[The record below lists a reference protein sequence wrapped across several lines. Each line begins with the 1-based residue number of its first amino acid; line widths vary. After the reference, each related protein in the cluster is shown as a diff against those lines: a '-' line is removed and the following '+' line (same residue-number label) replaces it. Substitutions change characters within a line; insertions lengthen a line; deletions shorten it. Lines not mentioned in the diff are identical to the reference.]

1 MASRYETSTPIEKIL
16 VDLGVDLTSLAF
28 EDSSEQDYLSK
39 LREGLA
45 TIEFKAKGDYE
56 KNPKFKEQ
64 YRVLQEEFLR
74 VRKGGKKPQAKKT
87 KISSDSFISTKKIQ
101 PKVTKISSQKLL
113 SGSGGGALV
122 PVPEGQEKE
131 EEKKE
136 SVIKI
141 LSDISDSVK
150 RIVEILVEG
159 RRLDRKL
166 SDAERKKQEAEAR
179 GAAENKLEKAFKTLK
194 KIATGML
201 KPVAKPINALL
212 NFIKNLILGKIVLG
226 IFDWFSDPKNQEKVE
241 SITRFLEDH
250 WPKLLALYLVFG
262 NAFGRF
268 VFRLT
273 STLISGAI
281 KLGIAIAKLLAAK
294 KVQGARGVAR
304 FLGGKKGRLLAT
316 GLTTA
321 VTLGGTYALTQGMK
335 GDDKTQKFSGGG
347 YVRPRVPAF
356 SGGGFLG
363 NLFGGMGKGGGMMG
377 GAKGAAMGALFGPLG
392 MLIGS
397 GLGSGTIQEGFGAA
411 KDMIGGFVSGEKG
424 VDKVPAMLSDG
435 EFVMSRGAVKKYGV
449 GTLESMNAAG
459 GGTNKPKMVEGTTY
473 AAGGGLIQDA
483 VIKASARR
491 PGDSE
496 PSDAPFALKN
506 ELKKEKK
513 STSFNIN
520 PSVSVSN
527 SVTRR
532 LNDLSS
538 TIDSSGTSTIPVSH
552 PQTGSGFGLSGVFDY
567 KGRPG
572 VFSKGAAAA
581 FGKMIADSKGK
592 VKGTDIASSKRS
604 KSYNR
609 KVGGVANSNHLF
621 GNALDIHG
629 SSQTW
634 MRANGPKYG
643 WIINDYP
650 GSHGGHFN
658 YKGAG
663 STKMTQQDEGSP
675 VAQSQNNSP
684 VARSQTRLGSIRENT
699 GIKIPGATDDRRFIP
714 LNPMMMNMNFA
725 NGIAAQPG
733 EYMLPSKTVTALGGP
748 SIVDRI
754 VAKTDSNS
762 KAAKL
767 GGSNVDINIS
777 PPSSEGRIKVIP
789 LPPRE
794 EPDTS
799 MVGGM
804 DGSEVPNFSAGTG
817 SRAKQ
822 KTLGV
827 VR

>member
-1 MASRYETSTPIEKIL
+1 M
-16 VDLGVDLTSLAF
+16 
-28 EDSSEQDYLSK
+28 
-39 LREGLA
+39 
-45 TIEFKAKGDYE
+45 
-56 KNPKFKEQ
+56 
-64 YRVLQEEFLR
+64 
-74 VRKGGKKPQAKKT
+74 
-87 KISSDSFISTKKIQ
+87 
-101 PKVTKISSQKLL
+101 
-113 SGSGGGALV
+113 
-122 PVPEGQEKE
+122 
-131 EEKKE
+131 
-136 SVIKI
+136 
-141 LSDISDSVK
+141 
-150 RIVEILVEG
+150 
-159 RRLDRKL
+159 
-166 SDAERKKQEAEAR
+166 
-179 GAAENKLEKAFKTLK
+179 
-194 KIATGML
+194 
-201 KPVAKPINALL
+201 
-212 NFIKNLILGKIVLG
+212 
-226 IFDWFSDPKNQEKVE
+226 
-241 SITRFLEDH
+241 
-250 WPKLLALYLVFG
+250 
-262 NAFGRF
+262 
-268 VFRLT
+268 
-273 STLISGAI
+273 
-281 KLGIAIAKLLAAK
+281 
-294 KVQGARGVAR
+294 
-304 FLGGKKGRLLAT
+304 
-316 GLTTA
+316 
-321 VTLGGTYALTQGMK
+321 
-335 GDDKTQKFSGGG
+335 
-347 YVRPRVPAF
+347 
-356 SGGGFLG
+356 
-363 NLFGGMGKGGGMMG
+363 
-377 GAKGAAMGALFGPLG
+377 FGPLG
-392 MLIGS
+392 ALLGA
-397 GLGSGTIQEGFGAA
+397 GLGSGKIQEGFGAA

-473 AAGGGLIQDA
+473 AAGGGLIQEK
-483 VIKASARR
+483 IRKASIRR

-496 PSDAPFALKN
+496 DSDAPYALKE

-513 STSFNIN
+513 SGPFNIN

-532 LNDLSS
+532 SNDLSS
-538 TIDSSGTSTIPVSH
+538 TVDSSGTSTIPVSH

-675 VAQSQNNSP
+675 VAQSQT
-684 VARSQTRLGSIRENT
+684 RSGAIRENT
-699 GIKIPGATDDRRFIP
+699 GTKIPGATDDRRFIP
-714 LNPMMMNMNFA
+714 MSPLMMNLGFT

-733 EYMLPSKTVTALGGP
+733 EYMLPNRTVSALGGP
-748 SIVDRI
+748 GNIDRI

-767 GGSNVDINIS
+767 GSGNVDMLS
-777 PPSSEGRIKVIP
+777 LLTPPPMESRFKVIP
-789 LPPRE
+789 LLPKE

-799 MVGGM
+799 VLGGLT
-804 DGSEVPNFSAGTG
+804 GSEVPSFSAGFG
-817 SRAKQ
+817 SLAKQ

>member
-87 KISSDSFISTKKIQ
+87 KISADSLKSIKKIE
-101 PKVTKISSQKLL
+101 PKVSRISSQKLL
-113 SGSGGGALV
+113 PGSGAGALV
-122 PVPEGQEKE
+122 SAPVGQEKE
-131 EEKKE
+131 GEKKE

-241 SITRFLEDH
+241 SITRFLGDH

-273 STLISGAI
+273 GTLISGVA

-304 FLGGKKGRLLAT
+304 FLGGRKGNLLT
-316 GLTTA
+316 KGLTTA
-321 VTLGGTYALTQGMK
+321 VTLGGAYALTQGMK
-335 GDDKTQKFSGGG
+335 GDDNTQKFSGGG

-377 GAKGAAMGALFGPLG
+377 GAMGSLFGPLG
-392 MLIGS
+392 MLIGA

-496 PSDAPFALKN
+496 PSDAKYMLKDD
-506 ELKKEKK
+506 LKKEQKQLA
-513 STSFNIN
+513 SFNIN
-520 PSVSVSN
+520 PSVSISN
-527 SVTRR
+527 TSPLPSSLPGMGGGGGGTNALTNQAKVRSVGAVLGDIFGAFRKKQ
-532 LNDLSS
+532 
-538 TIDSSGTSTIPVSH
+538 ID
-552 PQTGSGFGLSGVFDY
+552 PQTILEDIPSY
-567 KGRPG
+567 KGG
-572 VFSKGAAAA
+572 
-581 FGKMIADSKGK
+581 GK
-592 VKGTDIASSKRS
+592 VQGFSGGGMVGFPQLGGGGGGLNALTEQAKVRS
-604 KSYNR
+604 FGSILRDPTGIKARRAFFNDPNAYLSDEDFKNRGIFPEDRNR
-609 KVGGVANSNHLF
+609 KKTGRHVRGYEEGGL
-621 GNALDIHG
+621 
-629 SSQTW
+629 
-634 MRANGPKYG
+634 
-643 WIINDYP
+643 
-650 GSHGGHFN
+650 
-658 YKGAG
+658 
-663 STKMTQQDEGSP
+663 
-675 VAQSQNNSP
+675 
-684 VARSQTRLGSIRENT
+684 IRENT
-699 GIKIPGATDDRRFIP
+699 GTKIPGATDDRRFIP
-714 LNPMMMNMNFA
+714 MNPLMMNMNFA

-748 SIVDRI
+748 GVVDRI

-777 PPSSEGRIKVIP
+777 PPSTEGRIKVIP

>member
-1 MASRYETSTPIEKIL
+1 MASRTGTDPTEIL
-16 VDLGVDLTSLAF
+16 LELGIDLDDL
-28 EDSSEQDYLSK
+28 SEQDYLSA
-39 LREGLA
+39 LMEAIA
-45 TIEFKAKGDYE
+45 TIEFKTKGKGDE
-56 KNPKFKEQ
+56 
-64 YRVLQEEFLR
+64 RSAALREE
-74 VRKGGKKPQAKKT
+74 VIKIRKGKRKPQAKKT
-87 KISSDSFISTKKIQ
+87 KISADSLRSTTKIK

-113 SGSGGGALV
+113 PGSGGALV
-122 PVPEGQEKE
+122 PTPKGEEQQ

-136 SVIKI
+136 SVLKI
-141 LSDISDSVK
+141 LKDISESVK
-150 RIVEILVEG
+150 RIVDILVEG
-159 RRLDRKL
+159 RKLDRKL
-166 SDAERKKQEAEAR
+166 SEEERKQKEAQAR
-179 GAAENKLEKAFKTLK
+179 GAAENKLEKAFKTLQK
-194 KIATGML
+194 VASGML

-226 IFDWFSDPKNQEKVE
+226 IFDWFADPENQEKVE
-241 SITRFLEDH
+241 SITRFLGDH

-268 VFRLT
+268 VFSLT
-273 STLISGAI
+273 KTLISGVF
-281 KLGIAIAKLLAAK
+281 KLGVVIAKLLAAK

-304 FLGGKKGRLLAT
+304 FLGGKKGKLLTA

-321 VTLGGTYALTQGMK
+321 VTLGGAYAVTQGMK
-335 GDDKTQKFSGGG
+335 GDDKPQKFSGGG
-347 YVRPRVPAF
+347 YVRPRVPGF
-356 SGGGFLG
+356 SGGGLLG
-363 NLFGGMGKGGGMMG
+363 GLKGVGL
-377 GAKGAAMGALFGPLG
+377 GAMFGPLG
-392 MLIGS
+392 ALLGA
-397 GLGSGTIQEGFGAA
+397 GLGSGKIQEGFGAA

-473 AAGGGLIQDA
+473 AAGGGLIQEK
-483 VIKASARR
+483 IRKASIRR

-496 PSDAPFALKN
+496 DSDAPYALKE

-513 STSFNIN
+513 SGPFNIN

-532 LNDLSS
+532 SNDLSS
-538 TIDSSGTSTIPVSH
+538 TVDSSGTSTIPVSH

-675 VAQSQNNSP
+675 VAQSQT
-684 VARSQTRLGSIRENT
+684 RSGAIRENT
-699 GIKIPGATDDRRFIP
+699 GTKIPGATDDRRFIP
-714 LNPMMMNMNFA
+714 MSPLMMNLGFT

-733 EYMLPSKTVTALGGP
+733 EYMLPNRTVSALGGP
-748 SIVDRI
+748 GNIDRI
-754 VAKTDSNS
+754 VARTDSNS

-767 GGSNVDINIS
+767 GSGNVDMLS
-777 PPSSEGRIKVIP
+777 LLTPPPMESRFKVIP
-789 LPPRE
+789 LLPKE

-799 MVGGM
+799 VLGGLS
-804 DGSEVPNFSAGTG
+804 GSEVPSFSAGFG
-817 SRAKQ
+817 SLAKQ

>member
-1 MASRYETSTPIEKIL
+1 MASRTGTDPTEIL
-16 VDLGVDLTSLAF
+16 LELGIDLDDL
-28 EDSSEQDYLSK
+28 SEQDYLSA
-39 LREGLA
+39 LMEAIA
-45 TIEFKAKGDYE
+45 TIEFKTKGKGDE
-56 KNPKFKEQ
+56 
-64 YRVLQEEFLR
+64 RSAALREEVIR
-74 VRKGGKKPQAKKT
+74 VRKGKKKPQAKKT
-87 KISSDSFISTKKIQ
+87 KISADSLRSTTKIK

-113 SGSGGGALV
+113 PGSGGGALV
-122 PVPEGQEKE
+122 PTPKGEEQQ

-136 SVIKI
+136 SVLKI
-141 LSDISDSVK
+141 LKDISESVK
-150 RIVEILVEG
+150 RIVDILVEG
-159 RRLDRKL
+159 RKLDRKL
-166 SDAERKKQEAEAR
+166 SEEERKQKEAQAR
-179 GAAENKLEKAFKTLK
+179 GAAENKLEKAFKTLQK
-194 KIATGML
+194 VASGML

-226 IFDWFSDPKNQEKVE
+226 IFDWFADPENQEKVE
-241 SITRFLEDH
+241 SITRFLGDH

-268 VFRLT
+268 VFSLT
-273 STLISGAI
+273 KTLISGVF
-281 KLGIAIAKLLAAK
+281 KLGVVIAKLLAAK

-304 FLGGKKGRLLAT
+304 FLGGKKGGLLAT

-321 VTLGGTYALTQGMK
+321 ITLGGAYAVTQGMK
-335 GDDKTQKFSGGG
+335 GDDKPQKFSGGG
-347 YVRPRVPAF
+347 YVRPRVPGF
-356 SGGGFLG
+356 SGGGLLG
-363 NLFGGMGKGGGMMG
+363 GL
-377 GAKGAAMGALFGPLG
+377 KGAGLGAMFGPLG
-392 MLIGS
+392 ALLGA
-397 GLGSGTIQEGFGAA
+397 GLGSGKIQEGFGAA

-473 AAGGGLIQDA
+473 AAGGGLIQEK
-483 VIKASARR
+483 IRRASIRR

-496 PSDAPFALKN
+496 ESDAPYALKD

-532 LNDLSS
+532 SNDLSS

-581 FGKMIADSKGK
+581 FGKMIADSKGM

-675 VAQSQNNSP
+675 VAQSQT
-684 VARSQTRLGSIRENT
+684 RSGAIRENT
-699 GIKIPGATDDRRFIP
+699 GTKIPGATDDRRFIP
-714 LNPMMMNMNFA
+714 MSPLMMNLGFT

-733 EYMLPSKTVTALGGP
+733 EYMLPNRTVSALGGP
-748 SIVDRI
+748 GNIDRI

-767 GGSNVDINIS
+767 GSGNVDMLS
-777 PPSSEGRIKVIP
+777 LLTPPPMESRFKVIP
-789 LPPRE
+789 LLPKE

-799 MVGGM
+799 VLGGLT
-804 DGSEVPNFSAGTG
+804 GSEVPSFSAGFG
-817 SRAKQ
+817 SLAKQ

>member
-45 TIEFKAKGDYE
+45 TLEFKAKGDFL
-56 KNPKFKEQ
+56 KNPKLKEQ
-64 YRVLQEEFLR
+64 YQILQEEFLR

-87 KISSDSFISTKKIQ
+87 KISADSLKSIKKIE
-101 PKVTKISSQKLL
+101 PKVTRISSQKLL
-113 SGSGGGALV
+113 PGSGGALV
-122 PVPEGQEKE
+122 PAPVGQEKE
-131 EEKKE
+131 GEKKE

-241 SITRFLEDH
+241 SITRFLGDH

-268 VFRLT
+268 VFSLT
-273 STLISGAI
+273 KTLISGVF
-281 KLGIAIAKLLAAK
+281 KLGVVIAKLLAAK

-321 VTLGGTYALTQGMK
+321 VTLGGAYAMTQGMK

-392 MLIGS
+392 MLIGA

-473 AAGGGLIQDA
+473 AAGGGLIQEK
-483 VIKASARR
+483 IRRASIRR

-496 PSDAPFALKN
+496 ESDAPFALKE

-513 STSFNIN
+513 SASFNIN

-527 SVTRR
+527 TSP
-532 LNDLSS
+532 LPSS
-538 TIDSSGTSTIPVSH
+538 LPGMGGGGGGTNALTNQAKVRSFPAILGDMFGAFRKKQID
-552 PQTGSGFGLSGVFDY
+552 PQTILEDIPSY
-567 KGRPG
+567 KGGGFVEPDQRG
-572 VFSKGAAAA
+572 QSSLSKWSKMSREDKRNVLKKYRERQLKSIKARYRYLADMQSKGLDAY
-581 FGKMIADSKGK
+581 GRPINMI
-592 VKGTDIASSKRS
+592 
-604 KSYNR
+604 
-609 KVGGVANSNHLF
+609 
-621 GNALDIHG
+621 
-629 SSQTW
+629 
-634 MRANGPKYG
+634 
-643 WIINDYP
+643 
-650 GSHGGHFN
+650 
-658 YKGAG
+658 
-663 STKMTQQDEGSP
+663 
-675 VAQSQNNSP
+675 NSP
-684 VARSQTRLGSIRENT
+684 SVNIRDISNIEVNPEQFKSGGAIRENT
-699 GIKIPGATDDRRFIP
+699 GAKIPGATDDRRFIP
-714 LNPMMMNMNFA
+714 MNPLMMNMNFA
-725 NGIAAQPG
+725 NGIAVQPG

-748 SIVDRI
+748 GNVDRI

-777 PPSSEGRIKVIP
+777 PPSTEGRIKVIP

-799 MVGGM
+799 MVGGL

>member
-1 MASRYETSTPIEKIL
+1 MASRTGTDPTEIL
-16 VDLGVDLTSLAF
+16 LELGIDLDDL
-28 EDSSEQDYLSK
+28 SEQDYLSA
-39 LREGLA
+39 LMEAIA
-45 TIEFKAKGDYE
+45 TIEFKTKGKGDE
-56 KNPKFKEQ
+56 
-64 YRVLQEEFLR
+64 RSAALREE
-74 VRKGGKKPQAKKT
+74 VIKIRKGKRKPQAKKT
-87 KISSDSFISTKKIQ
+87 KISADSLRSTTKIK

-113 SGSGGGALV
+113 PGSGGALV
-122 PVPEGQEKE
+122 PTPKGEEQQ

-136 SVIKI
+136 SVLKI
-141 LSDISDSVK
+141 LKDISESVK
-150 RIVEILVEG
+150 RIVDILVEG
-159 RRLDRKL
+159 RKLDRKL
-166 SDAERKKQEAEAR
+166 SEEERKQKEAQAR
-179 GAAENKLEKAFKTLK
+179 GAAENKLEKAFKTLQK
-194 KIATGML
+194 VASGML

-226 IFDWFSDPKNQEKVE
+226 IFDWFADPENQEKVE
-241 SITRFLEDH
+241 SITRFLGDH

-268 VFRLT
+268 VFSLT
-273 STLISGAI
+273 KTLISGVF
-281 KLGIAIAKLLAAK
+281 KLGVVIAKLLAAK

-304 FLGGKKGRLLAT
+304 FLGGKKGKLLTA

-321 VTLGGTYALTQGMK
+321 VTLGGAYAVTQGMK
-335 GDDKTQKFSGGG
+335 GDDKAQKFSGGG
-347 YVRPRVPAF
+347 YVRPRVPGF
-356 SGGGFLG
+356 SGGGLLG
-363 NLFGGMGKGGGMMG
+363 GL
-377 GAKGAAMGALFGPLG
+377 KGAGLGAMFGPLG
-392 MLIGS
+392 ALLGA
-397 GLGSGTIQEGFGAA
+397 GLGSGKIQEGFGAA

-473 AAGGGLIQDA
+473 AAGGGLIQEK
-483 VIKASARR
+483 IRKASIRR

-496 PSDAPFALKN
+496 DSDAPYALKE

-513 STSFNIN
+513 SGPFNIN

-532 LNDLSS
+532 SNDLSS
-538 TIDSSGTSTIPVSH
+538 TVDSSGTSTIPVSH

-675 VAQSQNNSP
+675 VAQSQT
-684 VARSQTRLGSIRENT
+684 RSGAIRENT
-699 GIKIPGATDDRRFIP
+699 GTKIPGATDDRRFIP
-714 LNPMMMNMNFA
+714 MSPLMMNLGFT

-733 EYMLPSKTVTALGGP
+733 EYMLPNRTVSALGGP
-748 SIVDRI
+748 GNIDRI
-754 VAKTDSNS
+754 VARTDSNS

-767 GGSNVDINIS
+767 GSGNVDMLS
-777 PPSSEGRIKVIP
+777 LLTPPPMESRFKVIP
-789 LPPRE
+789 LLPKE

-799 MVGGM
+799 VLGGLT
-804 DGSEVPNFSAGTG
+804 GSEVPSFSAGFG
-817 SRAKQ
+817 SLAKQ

>member
-87 KISSDSFISTKKIQ
+87 KISADSLKSIKKIE
-101 PKVTKISSQKLL
+101 PKVTRISSQKLL
-113 SGSGGGALV
+113 PGSSGALV
-122 PVPEGQEKE
+122 PAPVGQEKE
-131 EEKKE
+131 GEKKE

-179 GAAENKLEKAFKTLK
+179 AATENKLEKAFKTLK

-241 SITRFLEDH
+241 SITRFLGDH

-273 STLISGAI
+273 RTLISGAI

-304 FLGGKKGRLLAT
+304 FLGGKGGGSLLT
-316 GLTTA
+316 KGLTTA
-321 VTLGGTYALTQGMK
+321 VTIGGAYALTQGMK
-335 GDDKTQKFSGGG
+335 GDDNTQKFSGGG

-392 MLIGS
+392 MLIGA
-397 GLGSGTIQEGFGAA
+397 GLGSGTIQEGFGGA

-449 GTLESMNAAG
+449 GALESMNAAG

-473 AAGGGLIQDA
+473 AAGGGLIQEK
-483 VIKASARR
+483 IRRASIRR

-513 STSFNIN
+513 SASFNIN

-527 SVTRR
+527 TSPLPSSLPGMGGGGGGTNALTNQAKVRSFPAILGDMFGVFRKKQINPQTILEDIPSYKGGGFVGFGGKVPNTANVGADQRGQSSLSKWSKMSRTDQFNALVKSRERQMKSTQARYRYLADMQSKGLDAYGRPINMIKSPSVTIRDIS
-532 LNDLSS
+532 N
-538 TIDSSGTSTIPVSH
+538 IEVNPEQFKSG
-552 PQTGSGFGLSGVFDY
+552 
-567 KGRPG
+567 
-572 VFSKGAAAA
+572 GA
-581 FGKMIADSKGK
+581 
-592 VKGTDIASSKRS
+592 
-604 KSYNR
+604 
-609 KVGGVANSNHLF
+609 
-621 GNALDIHG
+621 
-629 SSQTW
+629 
-634 MRANGPKYG
+634 
-643 WIINDYP
+643 
-650 GSHGGHFN
+650 
-658 YKGAG
+658 
-663 STKMTQQDEGSP
+663 
-675 VAQSQNNSP
+675 
-684 VARSQTRLGSIRENT
+684 IRENT
-699 GIKIPGATDDRRFIP
+699 GTKIPGATDDRRFIP
-714 LNPMMMNMNFA
+714 MNPLMMNMNFA

-748 SIVDRI
+748 GVVDRI

-777 PPSSEGRIKVIP
+777 PPSTEGRIKVIP

>member
-1 MASRYETSTPIEKIL
+1 MASRTGTDPTEIL
-16 VDLGVDLTSLAF
+16 LELGIDLDDL
-28 EDSSEQDYLSK
+28 SEQDYLSA
-39 LREGLA
+39 LMEAIA
-45 TIEFKAKGDYE
+45 TIEFKTKGKGDE
-56 KNPKFKEQ
+56 
-64 YRVLQEEFLR
+64 RSAALREE
-74 VRKGGKKPQAKKT
+74 VIKIRKGKRKPQAKKT
-87 KISSDSFISTKKIQ
+87 KISADSLRSTTKIK

-113 SGSGGGALV
+113 PGSGGALV
-122 PVPEGQEKE
+122 PTPKGEEQQ

-136 SVIKI
+136 SVLKI
-141 LSDISDSVK
+141 LKDISESVK
-150 RIVEILVEG
+150 RIVDVLVEG
-159 RRLDRKL
+159 RKLDRKL
-166 SDAERKKQEAEAR
+166 SEEERKQKEAQAR
-179 GAAENKLEKAFKTLK
+179 GAAENKLEKAFKTLQK
-194 KIATGML
+194 VASGML

-226 IFDWFSDPKNQEKVE
+226 IFDWFADPENQEKVE
-241 SITRFLEDH
+241 SITRFLGDH

-268 VFRLT
+268 VFSLT
-273 STLISGAI
+273 KTLISGVF
-281 KLGIAIAKLLAAK
+281 KLGVVIAKLLAAK

-304 FLGGKKGRLLAT
+304 FLGGKKGKLLTA

-321 VTLGGTYALTQGMK
+321 VTLGGAYAVTQGMK
-335 GDDKTQKFSGGG
+335 GDDKAQKFSGGG
-347 YVRPRVPAF
+347 YVRPRVPGF
-356 SGGGFLG
+356 SGGGLLG
-363 NLFGGMGKGGGMMG
+363 GL
-377 GAKGAAMGALFGPLG
+377 KGAGLGAMFGPLG
-392 MLIGS
+392 ALLGA
-397 GLGSGTIQEGFGAA
+397 GLGSGKIQEGFGAA

-473 AAGGGLIQDA
+473 AAGGGLIQEK
-483 VIKASARR
+483 IRKASIRR

-496 PSDAPFALKN
+496 DSDAPYALKE

-513 STSFNIN
+513 SGPFNIN

-532 LNDLSS
+532 SNDLSS
-538 TIDSSGTSTIPVSH
+538 TVDSSGTSTIPVSH

-581 FGKMIADSKGK
+581 FGKMIADSKGM

-675 VAQSQNNSP
+675 VAQSQT
-684 VARSQTRLGSIRENT
+684 RSGAIRENT
-699 GIKIPGATDDRRFIP
+699 GTKIPGATDDRRFIP
-714 LNPMMMNMNFA
+714 MSPLMMNLGFT

-733 EYMLPSKTVTALGGP
+733 EYMLPNRTVSALGGP
-748 SIVDRI
+748 GNIDRI

-767 GGSNVDINIS
+767 GSGNVDMLS
-777 PPSSEGRIKVIP
+777 LLTPPPMESRFKVIP
-789 LPPRE
+789 LLPKE

-799 MVGGM
+799 VLGGLT
-804 DGSEVPNFSAGTG
+804 GSEVPSFSAGFG
-817 SRAKQ
+817 SLAKQ

>member
-1 MASRYETSTPIEKIL
+1 MASKTETIDPRILRLIGLEDVFDLDYGTYASLLKEALVKYGVVGKNKIPTEEIEL
-16 VDLGVDLTSLAF
+16 
-28 EDSSEQDYLSK
+28 
-39 LREGLA
+39 LRE
-45 TIEFKAKGDYE
+45 EYK
-56 KNPKFKEQ
+56 
-64 YRVLQEEFLR
+64 R
-74 VRKGGKKPQAKKT
+74 VRKEEGRFKVKPQAKKT
-87 KISSDSFISTKKIQ
+87 KISADSLRSTTKIQ
-101 PKVTKISSQKLL
+101 PKVTNISSQKLL
-113 SGSGGGALV
+113 PGSGGGALV
-122 PVPEGQEKE
+122 PTLEGEEQQ

-136 SVIKI
+136 SVLKI
-141 LSDISDSVK
+141 LKDISESVK
-150 RIVEILVEG
+150 RIVDILVEG
-159 RRLDRKL
+159 RKLDRKL
-166 SDAERKKQEAEAR
+166 SEEERKQKEAQAR
-179 GAAENKLEKAFKTLK
+179 GAAENKLEKAFKTLQK
-194 KIATGML
+194 VASGML

-226 IFDWFSDPKNQEKVE
+226 IFDWFADPENQEKVE
-241 SITRFLEDH
+241 SITRFLGDH

-268 VFRLT
+268 VFSLT
-273 STLISGAI
+273 KTLISGVF
-281 KLGIAIAKLLAAK
+281 KLGVVIAKLLAAK

-304 FLGGKKGRLLAT
+304 FLGGKKGKLLAT

-321 VTLGGTYALTQGMK
+321 VTLGGAYAVTQGMK

-347 YVRPRVPAF
+347 YVRPRVPGF
-356 SGGGFLG
+356 SGGGLLG
-363 NLFGGMGKGGGMMG
+363 GL
-377 GAKGAAMGALFGPLG
+377 KGAGLGAMFGPLG
-392 MLIGS
+392 ALLGA
-397 GLGSGTIQEGFGAA
+397 GLGSGKIQEGFGAA

-473 AAGGGLIQDA
+473 AAGGGLIQEK
-483 VIKASARR
+483 IRKASMRR

-496 PSDAPFALKN
+496 DSDAKFVLKDDQ
-506 ELKKEKK
+506 KYKKK
-513 STSFNIN
+513 SGSFNIN

-527 SVTRR
+527 SATRQS
-532 LNDLSS
+532 NDISS
-538 TIDSSGTSTIPVSH
+538 TVDSSGTSTIPVSH

-675 VAQSQNNSP
+675 VAQSQT
-684 VARSQTRLGSIRENT
+684 RSGAIRENT
-699 GIKIPGATDDRRFIP
+699 GTKIPGATDDRRFIP
-714 LNPMMMNMNFA
+714 MSPLMMNLGFT

-733 EYMLPSKTVTALGGP
+733 EYMLPNRTVSALGGP
-748 SIVDRI
+748 GNIDRI
-754 VAKTDSNS
+754 VARTDSNS

-767 GGSNVDINIS
+767 GSGNVDMLS
-777 PPSSEGRIKVIP
+777 LLTPPPMESRFKVIP
-789 LPPRE
+789 LLPKE

-799 MVGGM
+799 VLGGLS
-804 DGSEVPNFSAGTG
+804 GSEVPSFSAGFG
-817 SRAKQ
+817 SLAKQ

>member
-1 MASRYETSTPIEKIL
+1 MASRTGTDPTEIL
-16 VDLGVDLTSLAF
+16 LELGIDLDDL
-28 EDSSEQDYLSK
+28 SEQDYLSA
-39 LREGLA
+39 LMEAIA
-45 TIEFKAKGDYE
+45 TIEFKTKGAGDY
-56 KNPKFKEQ
+56 
-64 YRVLQEEFLR
+64 RSTALREEVIR
-74 VRKGGKKPQAKKT
+74 VRKGKKKPQAKKT
-87 KISSDSFISTKKIQ
+87 KISANSLKSSSKIK

-113 SGSGGGALV
+113 PGSGGGALV
-122 PVPEGQEKE
+122 PTAEGEEQQEK
-131 EEKKE
+131 KKE
-136 SVIKI
+136 SVLKI
-141 LSDISDSVK
+141 LKDISESVK
-150 RIVEILVEG
+150 RIVDILVEG
-159 RRLDRKL
+159 RKLDRKL
-166 SDAERKKQEAEAR
+166 SEEERKQKEAQAR
-179 GAAENKLEKAFKTLK
+179 GAAENKLEKAFKTLQK
-194 KIATGML
+194 VASGML

-226 IFDWFSDPKNQEKVE
+226 IFDWFADPENQEKVE
-241 SITRFLEDH
+241 SITRFLGDH

-268 VFRLT
+268 VFSLT
-273 STLISGAI
+273 KTLISGVF
-281 KLGIAIAKLLAAK
+281 KLGVVIAKLLAAK

-304 FLGGKKGRLLAT
+304 FLGGKKGKLLTA

-321 VTLGGTYALTQGMK
+321 VTLGGAYAVTQGMK

-347 YVRPRVPAF
+347 YVRPRVPGF
-356 SGGGFLG
+356 SGGGLLG
-363 NLFGGMGKGGGMMG
+363 GL
-377 GAKGAAMGALFGPLG
+377 KGAGLGAMFGPLG
-392 MLIGS
+392 ALLGA
-397 GLGSGTIQEGFGAA
+397 GLGSGKIQEGFGAA

-473 AAGGGLIQDA
+473 AAGGGLIQEK
-483 VIKASARR
+483 IRKASMRR

-496 PSDAPFALKN
+496 DSDAKFVLKDDQ
-506 ELKKEKK
+506 KYKKK
-513 STSFNIN
+513 SGSFNIN

-527 SVTRR
+527 SATRQS
-532 LNDLSS
+532 NDLSS

-581 FGKMIADSKGK
+581 FGKMIADSKGI

-675 VAQSQNNSP
+675 VAQSQT
-684 VARSQTRLGSIRENT
+684 RSGAIRENT

-714 LNPMMMNMNFA
+714 MSPLMMNLGFT

-733 EYMLPSKTVTALGGP
+733 EYMLPNRTVSALGGP
-748 SIVDRI
+748 GNVDKM
-754 VAKTDSNS
+754 V
-762 KAAKL
+762 AKL
-767 GGSNVDINIS
+767 GSGNVDMLS
-777 PPSSEGRIKVIP
+777 LLTPPPMESRFKVIP
-789 LPPRE
+789 LLPKE

-799 MVGGM
+799 VLGGLS
-804 DGSEVPNFSAGTG
+804 GSEVPSFSAGFG
-817 SRAKQ
+817 SLAKQ

>member
-87 KISSDSFISTKKIQ
+87 KISVDSFKTTKKIQ
-101 PKVTKISSQKLL
+101 PKVTRISSQKLL
-113 SGSGGGALV
+113 PGSGGGALV
-122 PVPEGQEKE
+122 PAPVGQEKE
-131 EEKKE
+131 GEKKE

-241 SITRFLEDH
+241 SITRFLGDH

-273 STLISGAI
+273 RTLISGAI

-304 FLGGKKGRLLAT
+304 FLGGKKGSLLAK

-321 VTLGGTYALTQGMK
+321 VTLGGAYAMTQGMK

-392 MLIGS
+392 MLIGA

-473 AAGGGLIQDA
+473 AAGGGLIQEK
-483 VIKASARR
+483 IRKASARR

-496 PSDAPFALKN
+496 DSDAKFVLKDDQKYEN
-506 ELKKEKK
+506 K
-513 STSFNIN
+513 SGGFNIN
-520 PSVSVSN
+520 PSVSISN
-527 SVTRR
+527 TSPLPSNLPGMGGGGGGTNALTNQAKVRSIPAILGDIFGAFR
-532 LNDLSS
+532 KKQ
-538 TIDSSGTSTIPVSH
+538 ID
-552 PQTGSGFGLSGVFDY
+552 PQTILEDIPSY
-567 KGRPG
+567 KGGGFVEPDQRG
-572 VFSKGAAAA
+572 QINLEKWSK
-581 FGKMIADSKGK
+581 MS
-592 VKGTDIASSKRS
+592 
-604 KSYNR
+604 R
-609 KVGGVANSNHLF
+609 KEQ
-621 GNALDIHG
+621 GNALKKNRNR
-629 SSQTW
+629 Q
-634 MRANGPKYG
+634 MRSVNARYRYLADMQSKGLDAYG
-643 WIINDYP
+643 RPIN
-650 GSHGGHFN
+650 
-658 YKGAG
+658 
-663 STKMTQQDEGSP
+663 MI
-675 VAQSQNNSP
+675 NSP
-684 VARSQTRLGSIRENT
+684 SVNIRDISNIEVNHEQFKSGGAIRENT
-699 GIKIPGATDDRRFIP
+699 GTKIPGATDDRRFIP
-714 LNPMMMNMNFA
+714 MNPLMMNMNFA

-748 SIVDRI
+748 GNVDRI

-777 PPSSEGRIKVIP
+777 PPSTEGRIKVIP

>member
-45 TIEFKAKGDYE
+45 TLEFKAKGDFL

-64 YRVLQEEFLR
+64 YQILQEEFLR

-87 KISSDSFISTKKIQ
+87 KISVDSLKSTKKIQ
-101 PKVTKISSQKLL
+101 PKVTRISSQKLL
-113 SGSGGGALV
+113 PGSGGGALV
-122 PVPEGQEKE
+122 PAPVGQEKE
-131 EEKKE
+131 GEKKE

-241 SITRFLEDH
+241 SITRFLGDH

-273 STLISGAI
+273 RTLISGAI

-321 VTLGGTYALTQGMK
+321 VTLGGAYAMTQGMK

-392 MLIGS
+392 MLIGA

-473 AAGGGLIQDA
+473 AAGGGLIQEK
-483 VIKASARR
+483 IRRASIRR

-496 PSDAPFALKN
+496 PSDAPFALKE

-513 STSFNIN
+513 QSTSFNIN
-520 PSVSVSN
+520 PSVSISN
-527 SVTRR
+527 
-532 LNDLSS
+532 
-538 TIDSSGTSTIPVSH
+538 TSPFPAGAPGLMGGGGGLIPVMEQAKVRTIGSVLGDIFGIFRKKQID
-552 PQTGSGFGLSGVFDY
+552 PQTILEDIPSY
-567 KGRPG
+567 KGGGFVEPDQRG
-572 VFSKGAAAA
+572 QSSLSKWSKMSREDKRNVLKKYRERQLKSIKARYRYLADMQSKGLDAY
-581 FGKMIADSKGK
+581 GRPINMI
-592 VKGTDIASSKRS
+592 
-604 KSYNR
+604 
-609 KVGGVANSNHLF
+609 
-621 GNALDIHG
+621 
-629 SSQTW
+629 
-634 MRANGPKYG
+634 
-643 WIINDYP
+643 
-650 GSHGGHFN
+650 
-658 YKGAG
+658 
-663 STKMTQQDEGSP
+663 
-675 VAQSQNNSP
+675 NSP
-684 VARSQTRLGSIRENT
+684 SVNIRDISNIEVNPEQFKSGGAIRENT
-699 GIKIPGATDDRRFIP
+699 GAKIPGATDDRRFIP
-714 LNPMMMNMNFA
+714 MNPLMMNMNFA

-748 SIVDRI
+748 GNVDRI

-777 PPSSEGRIKVIP
+777 PPSTEGRIKVIP